1 MGDKVELGYSVG
13 AEQIDA
19 SVAVAHNTQY
29 CIAEKAV
36 RIVLLSFI
44 GLYVFP
50 VVAVQPFARA
60 NP

>member
-36 RIVLLSFI
+36 RIVLL
-44 GLYVFP
+44 
-50 VVAVQPFARA
+50 
-60 NP
+60 